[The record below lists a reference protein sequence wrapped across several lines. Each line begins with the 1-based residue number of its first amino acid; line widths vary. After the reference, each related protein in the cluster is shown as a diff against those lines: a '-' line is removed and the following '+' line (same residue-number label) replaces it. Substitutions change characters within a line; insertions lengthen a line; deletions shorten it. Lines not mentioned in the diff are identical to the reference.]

1 MKQELITDVRHGR
14 RRAAMIVDHT
24 GQVELL
30 VCSLTGRWLSAWSAG
45 NVEGLDALLEARA
58 DTTAHLVRFLK
69 VGLRRCILVMH
80 MVPYTPTSDILL
92 GHVDRLLLSH
102 GIWDLSITIWHD
114 LLVIRRG

>member
-1 MKQELITDVRHGR
+1 
-14 RRAAMIVDHT
+14 MIVDHT